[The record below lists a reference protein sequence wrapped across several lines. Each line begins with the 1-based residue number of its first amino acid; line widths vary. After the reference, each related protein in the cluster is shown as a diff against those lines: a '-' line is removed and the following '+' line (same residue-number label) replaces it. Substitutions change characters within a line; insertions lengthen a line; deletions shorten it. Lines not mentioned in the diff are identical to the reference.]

1 MKKRAKNLQII
12 ENKESHGA
20 MQEVVYTY
28 LDKISA
34 LEKNL
39 ASDRKTMAK
48 AKKEIL
54 DYRSGLAEREQKIS
68 RQTETIHSMSKE
80 QGL

>member
-1 MKKRAKNLQII
+1 
-12 ENKESHGA
+12 

-34 LEKNL
+34 LEKII
-39 ASDRKTMAK
+39 ASERKVMAK
-48 AKKEIL
+48 SKKDL
-54 DYRSGLAEREQKIS
+54 SDYRSALAEREHKIS

-80 QGL
+80 QGS